1 MVPLRTLL
9 VEDNKPFL
17 DYVSSVVREHPDL
30 EIVGEAHN
38 GVDAVERA
46 TALKPDLIIL
56 DIGLP
61 GMNGIE
67 AARQIRK
74 LVPIA
79 KIIFLTQ
86 ESSPEIVSEAF
97 RLGAWGYVLK
107 CSAAHDLEAAIQGVI
122 DGNRFVS
129 EALKARP
136 IAAD

>member
-67 AARQIRK
+67 AARQIRN
-74 LVPIA
+74 LVPVA

-86 ESSPEIVSEAF
+86 ESSPEIVSEALG
-97 RLGAWGYVLK
+97 LGAWGYVLK
-107 CSAAHDLEAAIQGVI
+107 CSAAHDLQAAVQGVI

-136 IAAD
+136 AAAD